1 MYITAFFNFIFLQFT
16 YISHFSYIIS
26 ETLSF
31 PDFQILF
38 RCLMLYII
46 VCYDG
51 YYQHSPILFSPL
63 LVLLFYLKFYMCS
76 SSLTSYF
83 QDLKLQKGSVLSE
96 WLYLGGV
103 KAFIDGSLGSNS
115 ALFYEVKSTI
125 LFLIHLLYIL
135 KILSY
140 WWNIHIAIHNTCY
153 FILKQHC
160 KIPRFTSF
168 CRNILI
174 HLIIMG

>member
-1 MYITAFFNFIFLQFT
+1 M
-16 YISHFSYIIS
+16 
-26 ETLSF
+26 
-31 PDFQILF
+31 
-38 RCLMLYII
+38 
-46 VCYDG
+46 
-51 YYQHSPILFSPL
+51 
-63 LVLLFYLKFYMCS
+63 LVLFFYLKFYMCS

-125 LFLIHLLYIL
+125 LSLIHLQYIL

-140 WWNIHIAIHNTCY
+140 IVHIDEIYMSQFIIHVIH
-153 FILKQHC
+153 
-160 KIPRFTSF
+160 P
-168 CRNILI
+168 
-174 HLIIMG
+174 